1 MLTGLSCKRVNRAP
15 LSLKLKKKGKK
26 SKEGKMSTKEEKL
39 FPLRPA

>member
-26 SKEGKMSTKEEKL
+26 SKEGRKIIPFKTSINDN
-39 FPLRPA
+39 